1 MSFGCLQEAAIGGG
15 DALLPESDG
24 HRLEGE
30 FPGGQWAIPTGQAGR
45 GSKLGRAV
53 IPRAETPVGLT
64 APSVGKILSKERRPI
79 ALPRFS
85 ERFTTQERPHSIS
98 RWFRAWSLVSE
109 GPGLKFQFLLLLAA
123 SNSK

>member
-85 ERFTTQERPHSIS
+85 ERFTTQERPQHI
-98 RWFRAWSLVSE
+98 SLVQSVVS
-109 GPGLKFQFLLLLAA
+109 GVRGTWAQIPIPAFTGCIQQ
-123 SNSK
+123 